1 MRLKSRPT
9 CGGRETVNEHDSGV
23 VVIPRG
29 RRFCCKHRSLH
40 CTQCAIC
47 SGGRMKKHT
56 VLHSKRVDFEHGVIS
71 AVFPS
76 HTCNYIVLFW

>member
-1 MRLKSRPT
+1 MCIGHTCTYDDVHLCICMYVVSIYIHVHKEFSR
-9 CGGRETVNEHDSGV
+9 R
-23 VVIPRG
+23 
-29 RRFCCKHRSLH
+29 
-40 CTQCAIC
+40 
-47 SGGRMKKHT
+47 T